1 MERQS
6 DGCQPPLYQVTLDVR
21 YEIVS
26 GASVLAAGTGQ
37 TTLMGSHELVFA
49 ADLNVSQ
56 GASVDISVC
65 WPAVLDG
72 HVRLELVICGRIAAV
87 VGRWITVEIE
97 KCQFRAP
104 VTALPLEHPVP
115 RKPATCPARL
125 FS

>member
-6 DGCQPPLYQVTLDVR
+6 DGYQPPLYQVTLDVR
-21 YEIVS
+21 YVIVS
-26 GASVLAAGTGQ
+26 GASVLAAGIGQ

-97 KCQFRAP
+97 KCQVRAP
-104 VTALPLEHPVP
+104 APALLEHPVP

>member
-6 DGCQPPLYQVTLDVR
+6 DGCQPPLYHVTLDVR

-26 GASVLAAGTGQ
+26 GGSVLAAGTGQ

-49 ADLNVSQ
+49 ADLNVGQ
-56 GASVDISVC
+56 GASVDISVS

-72 HVRLELVICGRIAAV
+72 HVRLELVIGGRVAAV
-87 VGRWITVEIE
+87 VGRWITVEIG

-104 VTALPLEHPVP
+104 APSLPLEHPVP
-115 RKPATCPARL
+115 RKPVTCPARL